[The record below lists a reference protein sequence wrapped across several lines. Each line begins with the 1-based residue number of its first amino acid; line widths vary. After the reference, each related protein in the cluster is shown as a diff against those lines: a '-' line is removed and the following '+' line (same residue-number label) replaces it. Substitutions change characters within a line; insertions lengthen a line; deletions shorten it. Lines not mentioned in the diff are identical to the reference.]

1 LPEPE
6 TPAPAE
12 KEEEDLRSAQT
23 LVEPESP
30 PEQPQPKSKK
40 LKLPKAPRAAK
51 PEKKQVGTKSSF
63 SEKFVRFSL
72 RLMNKPVKL
81 ISPRFPKLRDQILRS
96 SMYTS
101 ADILLSMGLLF
112 SLLSVPVA
120 IGGALILIHAHLA
133 IFALAM
139 IAVPP
144 VPFILIIS
152 LPKISAGSRAQALD
166 NELPY
171 LVGYI
176 TVLAGGGISPFTTL
190 KRVSKADN
198 LFPAAAKE
206 ARRILMDIE
215 IFGLD
220 ALSALE
226 RETRNTPNK
235 TWSDFIGGYVA
246 VLKTGGDAISYLEAK
261 LKEIF
266 AQSESK
272 VRSGSEFI
280 GTMAEAYI
288 ITTVVMGISLVILWA
303 TQNLLGGVTTGG
315 VGGLGGGSSVNSSL
329 IVMFSGVFVPIISL
343 IFIVVIG
350 SAQIREP
357 FSYDK
362 PFYVW
367 LACLPLIVIAYA
379 VPFAGLPQYTR
390 LGLGLIAST
399 APASIVQMRYI
410 RDKRSV
416 ESKLSNFLRD
426 ISEIRKTGLAPEKT
440 IEQLAGRNYAGLT
453 PYVQQISTQLSW
465 GTPIRTVLD
474 NFSASVKSW
483 VARAMAFL
491 LLEVVDVGGGSPRMF
506 TNLADFTEK
515 NAQLDKER
523 KSMIRPYLMIP
534 YVGAIMVV
542 ATTSMMLYFIN
553 PPGFSSAGIPQLA
566 SPALVKQA
574 TNILLL
580 CSFFQAWVMGFVAG
594 KMGEGSAADGFKH
607 ATLLV
612 IISIITVYIS
622 SLLIGGA

>member
-6 TPAPAE
+6 TPAPQE
-12 KEEEDLRSAQT
+12 KENEPRSVQT
-23 LVEPESP
+23 LVEPEESL
-30 PEQPQPKSKK
+30 QPQQKSKK
-40 LKLPKAPRAAK
+40 LKLPKLPK
-51 PEKKQVGTKSSF
+51 GEKKSKKESAQKSGF

-72 RLMNKPVKL
+72 RLMHKPVKL
-81 ISPRFPKLRDQILRS
+81 IEPRFPKLRDQILKS

-101 ADILLSMGLLF
+101 VDILLSMGLFF
-112 SLLSVPVA
+112 SLICVPVA
-120 IGGALILIHAHLA
+120 IGGALILVHAHLGL
-133 IFALAM
+133 FALAL
-139 IAVPP
+139 IPVPI
-144 VPFILIIS
+144 VPFIIIVS
-152 LPKISAGSRAQALD
+152 LPKISAGSRSQALE

-171 LVGYI
+171 LIGYI

-226 RETRNTPNK
+226 RATRNTPNK

-246 VLKTGGDAISYLEAK
+246 VLKTGGEAVSYLESK

-280 GTMAEAYI
+280 GTLAEAYI

-303 TQNLLGGVTTGG
+303 TQNLLGGITTGG
-315 VGGLGGGSSVNSSL
+315 AGQLGGSTQIDPTL
-329 IVMFSGVFVPIISL
+329 IVLFSAMFVPVISL

-350 SAQIREP
+350 SAQVREP

-367 LACLPLIVIAYA
+367 LACLPFIVIAYL

-399 APASIVQMRYI
+399 APASIIQIRYVNA
-410 RDKRSV
+410 KKSV
-416 ESKLSNFLRD
+416 ESKLANFLRD

-440 IEQLAGRNYAGLT
+440 IEQLAGRNYGGLT

-474 NFSASVKSW
+474 NFSQSVKSW
-483 VARAMAFL
+483 VTRAMAFL

-523 KSMIRPYLMIP
+523 RSMIRPYLMIP

-542 ATTSMMLYFIN
+542 ATTSMMIYFIN
-553 PPGFSSAGIPQLA
+553 PPGLAEAGIPQLA
-566 SPALVKQA
+566 SPALVKEA

-612 IISIITVYIS
+612 IISIITIYIT
-622 SLLIGGA
+622 SLFIGGA